1 MLATNFI
8 IDSLCCATRRRL
20 IIKKKNFS
28 WARSEHTRSL
38 SCTDASRVRR
48 LIDRAEQKKKKRAQV
63 EERYMAEE
71 EKSLQP
77 KSSKV
82 WEHFT
87 LNKQKKCVNC
97 KICKSDG
104 MTREHHGNDP
114 APETQTCWSL
124 WWGGREFN
132 SRVSHYRILLLFRF
146 EVRNVMSLVLVFTRY
161 PAWQAWQVSVSS
173 LITVVKQGWYS
184 YFALCIARLK
194 TRFYSLAF
202 FGPFIFQSVVMYSYT
217 AKKAFLT

>member
-1 MLATNFI
+1 M
-8 IDSLCCATRRRL
+8 
-20 IIKKKNFS
+20 
-28 WARSEHTRSL
+28 
-38 SCTDASRVRR
+38 
-48 LIDRAEQKKKKRAQV
+48 QKRHG
-63 EERYMAEE
+63 MA
-71 EKSLQP
+71 
-77 KSSKV
+77 
-82 WEHFT
+82 
-87 LNKQKKCVNC
+87 
-97 KICKSDG
+97 
-104 MTREHHGNDP
+104 REHHGNDP

-173 LITVVKQGWYS
+173 LITVVKQGCYS

-202 FGPFIFQSVVMYSYT
+202 LDHSFFNLLSSAAISLRLQGKLSFPYNCQKMNGQIYV
-217 AKKAFLT
+217 LLC